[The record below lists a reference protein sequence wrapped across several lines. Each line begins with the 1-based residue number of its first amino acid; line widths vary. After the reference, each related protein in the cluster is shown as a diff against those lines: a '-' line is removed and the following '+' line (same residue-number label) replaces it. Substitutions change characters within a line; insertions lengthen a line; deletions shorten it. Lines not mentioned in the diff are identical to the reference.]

1 MNDYNKKIK
10 IDISAVRQKLSILN
24 KQRTNLIFK
33 LVHGKSMVLGLPH
46 NVLRKCG
53 KDNCK
58 CAKGEKHGPYPAL
71 SVNKNGKQKIVMIKK
86 SDKESVL
93 EEANRYKYF
102 QETLAKIR
110 RVNKEI
116 DELLEKVKLSTIR
129 SYP

>member
-1 MNDYNKKIK
+1 
-10 IDISAVRQKLSILN
+10 
-24 KQRTNLIFK
+24 
-33 LVHGKSMVLGLPH
+33 MVLGLPH
-46 NVLRKCG
+46 DVLRNCG

-86 SDKESVL
+86 SEKESVL